1 MIRAFATTAGERGDD
16 PLSQREVYVSI
27 DIESDGPCPL
37 LNSMLSLGAAA
48 FLDDGSLLPGP
59 FSANLELWPSAK
71 PDAETMG
78 WWKTQPTAWTAC
90 RADAQTPTLVMTQ
103 FDRWLTRLP
112 GKPIAVCYPAG
123 YDYTFV
129 KVYFH
134 ATLGRCP
141 LGFQAIDLK
150 TFAMAVLGT
159 SFRNTT
165 KRTMPREWFGPEKH
179 THVAVD
185 DAIEQ
190 GRLFFA
196 MRKTA
201 LSVMR

>member
-1 MIRAFATTAGERGDD
+1 M
-16 PLSQREVYVSI
+16 SNKREVYVSI
-27 DIESDGPCPL
+27 DVETDGPCPL

-48 FLDDGSLLPGP
+48 FTDEGKLLPST
-59 FSANLELWPSAK
+59 FSANLELWRDAK
-71 PDAETMG
+71 PDRDTAE
-78 WWKTQPTAWTAC
+78 WWKTQPEAWAAC
-90 RADAQTPTLVMTQ
+90 RKDAISPYVAMQS
-103 FDRWLTRLP
+103 FDAWLSRLP
-112 GKPIAVCYPAG
+112 GSPVPVCYPAG
-123 YDYTFV
+123 FDFTFV

-141 LGFQAIDLK
+141 LSFQAIDLK
-150 TFAMAVLGT
+150 TYAMALLGT
-159 SFRNTT
+159 TFKNTT

-196 MRKTA
+196 MRESA
-201 LSVMR
+201 LSRLAVATK